1 MTLSHTANFSAVL
14 ILLCAGTL
22 PVQAQKVSKP
32 NLSGIWRLNTP
43 QNNIASGAAPRAE
56 VVEVAESGSSIT
68 ITLTIGGKQTTHS
81 YIANGKERVERV
93 PNGAPSASQFVSK
106 ASWIGPNLVTELVI
120 RLTNPLIGNVEV
132 ERSKDTWTVSSDG
145 NALTRVTESKNFP
158 SETLRYE
165 KQYVILQRL
174 LEQ

>member
-1 MTLSHTANFSAVL
+1 MALSYSANFLAVL

-22 PVQAQKVSKP
+22 PAQAQNASKP
-32 NLSGIWRLNTP
+32 NLSGTWRLNT
-43 QNNIASGAAPRAE
+43 QESKIASSAAPRAE

-68 ITLTIGGKQTTHS
+68 ITLTIVGKQTTHS

-106 ASWIGPNLVTELVI
+106 ASWTGSSLVTELII

-132 ERSKDTWTVSSDG
+132 EHSKDTWTVSSDG
-145 NALTRVTESKNFP
+145 TALTRVTESKNFP
-158 SETLRYE
+158 SETLRYD
-165 KQYVILQRL
+165 KQ
-174 LEQ
+174 